1 MQQGA
6 LQFDE
11 AELQGCQPGQM
22 PWIHSQF
29 QGLHGGLAEL
39 LTQRV
44 SPPLT
49 AIAAFG
55 EQLIFPPAV
64 DALRR
69 QLSAAGIL

>member
-1 MQQGA
+1 MS
-6 LQFDE
+6 
-11 AELQGCQPGQM
+11 
-22 PWIHSQF
+22 WIHSLLQR
-29 QGLHGGLAEL
+29 LHGGLAEL

-55 EQLIFPPAV
+55 EQLVFPPAV

-69 QLSAAGIL
+69 QLAAAGIL